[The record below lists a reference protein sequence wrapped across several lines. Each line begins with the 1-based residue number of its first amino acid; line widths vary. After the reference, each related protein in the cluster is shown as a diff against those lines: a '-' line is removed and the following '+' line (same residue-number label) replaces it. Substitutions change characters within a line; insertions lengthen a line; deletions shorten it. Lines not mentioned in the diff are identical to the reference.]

1 MTQIAPNKNHR
12 ACDRHSD
19 KRPWVMSHK
28 CIRKISDEIRGENKN
43 SEPAAPLRV
52 SGEPNRSQCTSDA
65 DDHHQQ
71 NRQPTNPLKSSMRFR
86 IQSPKRIESTAGDKS
101 SQMVKAHMQAPKAK
115 KSASNFIPIGLALF
129 IKGPSSACSVSG
141 SRRLPLIVQLAL
153 RRPHF
158 HPSFARPKIIS
169 GYKFL

>member
-1 MTQIAPNKNHR
+1 MHKRRRRSPSAKSTTHQSVEKQHALPDSIAKANREHR
-12 ACDRHSD
+12 
-19 KRPWVMSHK
+19 
-28 CIRKISDEIRGENKN
+28 RGN
-43 SEPAAPLRV
+43 
-52 SGEPNRSQCTSDA
+52 
-65 DDHHQQ
+65 
-71 NRQPTNPLKSSMRFR
+71 
-86 IQSPKRIESTAGDKS
+86 KS

-115 KSASNFIPIGLALF
+115 KSASNFIPIGVALF
-129 IKGPSSACSVSG
+129 IKGRSSACSVSG